1 MTLEDYDVIKSKRL
15 CSEIKT
21 KLGVACSYGYCGL
34 GEYTLFLQRIQEDVR
49 HHDDINYSA

>member
-49 HHDDINYSA
+49 HHDDINYST